1 MRSGSLDGSRNER
14 ADRSEAEKRKCDPC
28 DRPGK
33 LYIVGIGP
41 GDIAHLSIR
50 ATEVLAEARIVAGYR
65 LYIDLIRP
73 LLEGKRI
80 VQSAMMQE
88 VDRVKAAIDA
98 AIEER
103 TVVALVSSGDPG
115 IYAMAGLAFEMC
127 RQRNIRLM
135 PIHGGP
141 RMAADDGDD
150 KTLQELRLQVEVVP
164 GIPALASGASLLGA
178 PLTHDFACVSLSDL
192 LTPWPKIEA
201 RIEAAAR
208 ADFVLVIYNPK
219 SKKRTDHLVK
229 AQEILLRH
237 RSPNTPVGI
246 VQNAMRENECVTLT
260 CLKDL
265 HLAAVDMLTTV
276 FVGNSSTFVY
286 DGYMVTPRG
295 YASKY
300 EMKTGG

>member
-1 MRSGSLDGSRNER
+1 M
-14 ADRSEAEKRKCDPC
+14 
-28 DRPGK
+28 
-33 LYIVGIGP
+33 
-41 GDIAHLSIR
+41 
-50 ATEVLAEARIVAGYR
+50 
-65 LYIDLIRP
+65 YIDLIRP

-98 AIEER
+98 ALEER

-127 RQRNIRLM
+127 RQRNIRLTSNRN
-135 PIHGGP
+135 P
-141 RMAADDGDD
+141 RTAAVDSNQGSS
-150 KTLQELRLQVEVVP
+150 QEPCLQVEVIP

-192 LTPWPKIEA
+192 LTPWPQIEA
-201 RIEAAAR
+201 RIEAAAK

-219 SKKRTDHLVK
+219 SRKRTDHLAK
-229 AQEILLRH
+229 AQKILLRH
-237 RSPNTPVGI
+237 RSPDTPVGI

-265 HLAAVDMLTTV
+265 HLAEVDMLTTV
-276 FVGNSSTFVY
+276 FVGNSSTFEY

-295 YASKY
+295 YTTKY
-300 EMKTGG
+300 EMGDGPS

>member
-1 MRSGSLDGSRNER
+1 MRSGSLAGSRNER
-14 ADRSEAEKRKCDPC
+14 ADRSETEKRQCDPC
-28 DRPGK
+28 DCTGK

-41 GDIAHLSIR
+41 GAIAHLSIR

-80 VQSAMMQE
+80 VSSAMMQE

-98 AIEER
+98 AIIEG
-103 TVVALVSSGDPG
+103 TAVALVSSGDPG

-135 PIHGGP
+135 PIHE
-141 RMAADDGDD
+141 RRTAADDGGD
-150 KTLQELRLQVEVVP
+150 KSPHAPRLRVEVVP

-192 LTPWPKIEA
+192 LTPWKQIEA
-201 RIEAAAR
+201 RIEAAAK

-219 SKKRTDHLVK
+219 SRKRTDQLAR

-237 RSPNTPVGI
+237 RCPDTPVGI

-276 FVGNSSTFVY
+276 FVGNSSTFLY

-300 EMKTGG
+300 DMKPGD

>member
-1 MRSGSLDGSRNER
+1 M
-14 ADRSEAEKRKCDPC
+14 
-28 DRPGK
+28 
-33 LYIVGIGP
+33 
-41 GDIAHLSIR
+41 
-50 ATEVLAEARIVAGYR
+50 AGYR

-88 VDRVKAAIDA
+88 VERVKAAIDA
-98 AIEER
+98 AVEER
-103 TVVALVSSGDPG
+103 TIVALVSSGDPG

-135 PIHGGP
+135 PIRNQP
-141 RMAADDGDD
+141 MASDESKEGVSPA
-150 KTLQELRLQVEVVP
+150 LCLQVEVVP

-192 LTPWPKIEA
+192 LTPWPRIEA
-201 RIEAAAR
+201 RIDAAAR

-219 SKKRTDHLVK
+219 SRKRTDHLAR

-237 RSPNTPVGI
+237 RNPDTPVGI
-246 VQNAMRENECVTLT
+246 VQNAMRENECITLT

-265 HLAAVDMLTTV
+265 HLAEVDMLTTV
-276 FVGNSSTFVY
+276 FVGNSNTFVY

-300 EMKTGG
+300 EMAEGG